1 MAYFDNNATT
11 PLHPSARESFQQ
23 AMSEN
28 WSNPSS
34 PYRASAL
41 VRASMQKSREEICA
55 TYGVNPDHLVFTSG
69 ATEANNSVFSNLE
82 RTAGESS
89 RVLISPYEHPSI
101 SEAAQRWFPHRVDCL
116 SAKNDGSIFIDE
128 VENYLRNE
136 SPPCLVAVMAA
147 SNESGVI
154 QPWKEVALLC
164 REHGIPYLCDSTQF
178 PGKASLHE
186 LSLCTYNVASAH
198 KFGGPKGIGWLLG
211 EDASSLLVGGMQEK
225 GRRGGTENFP
235 AIISASTAWESAVK
249 TLPNTNKL
257 ASLRDDFE
265 TQMGN
270 FFPDIKFIGK
280 DAPRLWNTSLFVLPS
295 FDNLK
300 WVGKLDK
307 LGFQI
312 STGSA
317 CATNNVGESPVASA
331 LKLSSEK
338 TQRLLRVSSWQSHS
352 VTDWEQ
358 LSEAFQKASISLEE
372 EFADSSVISF

>member
-1 MAYFDNNATT
+1 
-11 PLHPSARESFQQ
+11 
-23 AMSEN
+23 
-28 WSNPSS
+28 
-34 PYRASAL
+34 
-41 VRASMQKSREEICA
+41 MQKSREEICT

-82 RTAGESS
+82 RTTGESS

-101 SEAAQRWFPHRVDCL
+101 SEAAQHWFPHRVDCL

-198 KFGGPKGIGWLLG
+198 KFGGTQRYRLAFR

-225 GRRGGTENFP
+225 GQTGRHREFSSDYFCFHSLGISCEN
-235 AIISASTAWESAVK
+235 
-249 TLPNTNKL
+249 
-257 ASLRDDFE
+257 
-265 TQMGN
+265 
-270 FFPDIKFIGK
+270 
-280 DAPRLWNTSLFVLPS
+280 
-295 FDNLK
+295 
-300 WVGKLDK
+300 
-307 LGFQI
+307 
-312 STGSA
+312 
-317 CATNNVGESPVASA
+317 
-331 LKLSSEK
+331 SSEY
-338 TQRLLRVSSWQSHS
+338 Q
-352 VTDWEQ
+352 
-358 LSEAFQKASISLEE
+358 
-372 EFADSSVISF
+372 

>member
-1 MAYFDNNATT
+1 
-11 PLHPSARESFQQ
+11 
-23 AMSEN
+23 
-28 WSNPSS
+28 
-34 PYRASAL
+34 
-41 VRASMQKSREEICA
+41 
-55 TYGVNPDHLVFTSG
+55 
-69 ATEANNSVFSNLE
+69 
-82 RTAGESS
+82 
-89 RVLISPYEHPSI
+89 
-101 SEAAQRWFPHRVDCL
+101 
-116 SAKNDGSIFIDE
+116 
-128 VENYLRNE
+128 
-136 SPPCLVAVMAA
+136 
-147 SNESGVI
+147 
-154 QPWKEVALLC
+154 
-164 REHGIPYLCDSTQF
+164 
-178 PGKASLHE
+178 
-186 LSLCTYNVASAH
+186 
-198 KFGGPKGIGWLLG
+198 
-211 EDASSLLVGGMQEK
+211 MQEK

-265 TQMGN
+265 TQMEN

-317 CATNNVGESPVASA
+317 CATNNVGVSPVASA

-358 LSEAFQKASISLEE
+358 LSVAFQKASISLKE